1 MHSKESYAATL
12 GAEAATTPFLNMP
25 SAKDIREMFDSIAPE
40 YDAFNHLTSLG
51 IDRSWRKRALR
62 FIKGPKVLDL
72 ACGTG
77 DFSIAIA
84 RGLRGACVTGVDIS
98 AGMLAEM
105 EIKLAKAGLKPT
117 LFGSDSAHL
126 GSNSAPLSSE
136 GTPLNSEG
144 TPLSS
149 DGTPL
154 GSEGSPL
161 NGVSALIGDACKLQF
176 ADDSFDSVSVAFGVR
191 NFEDK
196 EKALS
201 EALRVLK
208 PKGHFVMLELGLP
221 DGFLARKLFNLYFK
235 HIMPYMGGRMSR
247 NKEAYKYL
255 PDSVGKFPEKQEWMA
270 IMKGAGFRN
279 VRHRAFSLG
288 ICRLYTAEK

>member
-1 MHSKESYAATL
+1 LHLKESSAATH
-12 GAEAATTPFLNMP
+12 GAEAATTPFPDNMP

-51 IDRSWRKRALR
+51 IDRCWRRRALR

-84 RGLRGACVTGVDIS
+84 RGLRGVHVTGIDIS
-98 AGMLAEM
+98 DGMLAEM
-105 EIKLAKAGLKPT
+105 KLKLARAGLD
-117 LFGSDSAHL
+117 SD
-126 GSNSAPLSSE
+126 
-136 GTPLNSEG
+136 GTPLNSNS
-144 TPLSS
+144 TPAGS

-154 GSEGSPL
+154 SR
-161 NGVSALIGDACKLQF
+161 VSALIGDACNLQF
-176 ADDSFDSVSVAFGVR
+176 PNETFDSVSVAFGVR

-208 PKGHFVMLELGLP
+208 PGGHFVMLELGLP
-221 DGFLARKLFNLYFK
+221 DKFLARKVFNLYFK
-235 HIMPYMGGRMSR
+235 YIMPYVGGKMSR
-247 NKEAYKYL
+247 NKEAYRYL
-255 PDSVGKFPEKQEWMA
+255 PESVSKFPEKSEWMA
-270 IMKGAGFRN
+270 TMESTGFRN

-288 ICRLYTAEK
+288 ICRLYTGEK